1 MTDAMVFAELAHGLV
16 RQDWMVW
23 QGFLPPTRISA
34 LAREAEALRTAD
46 SFRAAGIGRGAER
59 HASIRGD
66 EILWVG
72 GDSTP
77 QATSLLRGELEA
89 LRLAI
94 NAATYLGLEDFEGH
108 YAAYP
113 AGATYAPHVD
123 GFSDNN
129 LRMVSFVLYL
139 NEAWGVTDGGALRL
153 YPDGQPPVTVEP
165 KGGTLVCFLSE
176 RVRHEVLPAVR
187 TRLSLSGWFRRRA

>member
-1 MTDAMVFAELAHGLV
+1 MITASMTDAMVFAELAHGLV

-94 NAATYLGLEDFEGH
+94 NAATY
-108 YAAYP
+108 P